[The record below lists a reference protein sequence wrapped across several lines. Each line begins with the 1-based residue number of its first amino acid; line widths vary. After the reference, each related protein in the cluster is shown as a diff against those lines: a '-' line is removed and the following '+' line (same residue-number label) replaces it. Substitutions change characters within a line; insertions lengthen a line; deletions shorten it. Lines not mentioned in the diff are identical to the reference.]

1 MVQIQPNKD
10 FLGAKESFHTEVSSL
25 DTLLAYTEKDDTE
38 DMFEVSIFAELFRE
52 MLEARFGRGILRT
65 LETLEREDRRVGSA
79 LVALLLS
86 LSACAIPMHS
96 SLCVTTYLDLVCS
109 SLPSETCM
117 HSGEHRWLWFLLWGV
132 SL

>member
-1 MVQIQPNKD
+1 MQIQPNKD

-65 LETLEREDRRVGSA
+65 LEALEREDRQVGGA
-79 LVALLLS
+79 LVAPPLS
-86 LSACAIPMHS
+86 LIACAIPMHS
-96 SLCVTTYLDLVCS
+96 SLCVPTYLDLCLQRS
-109 SLPSETCM
+109 ALCILHTEP
-117 HSGEHRWLWFLLWGV
+117 GA
-132 SL
+132 